1 MIRLRNIFTLIFL
14 SLVFISCDQVT
25 KKLAKKHLIGQPT
38 RSYLYD
44 SFRLV
49 YAENTGAFLSMG
61 DDWSATTSFWVFTI
75 FPLLVLSGLFIVV
88 LKKINQLPV
97 WELWALLFIFSG
109 GIGNLIDRILY
120 DRHVTDFLNL
130 GIASLRTGIFN
141 VADLYVTTGA
151 IMMLVGALKKRNA
164 PKQ

>member
-25 KKLAKKHLIGQPT
+25 KKLAKKHLIGKPT
-38 RSYLYD
+38 RSYFHD

-61 DDWSATTSFWVFTI
+61 DDWSATTSFWVFTV

-88 LKKINQLPV
+88 IKRINQLPE
-97 WELWALLFIFSG
+97 WELLALLLIFSG

-120 DRHVTDFLNL
+120 DRHVTDFLNV
-130 GIASLRTGIFN
+130 GIGTLRTGIFN
-141 VADLYVTTGA
+141 VADLYVTAGA
-151 IMMLVGALKKRNA
+151 LMMLVGALKKRRA
-164 PKQ
+164 STQ

>member
-14 SLVFISCDQVT
+14 SIVFIGCDQVT

-38 RSYLYD
+38 RSYFYD
-44 SFRLV
+44 SFRLA

-75 FPLLVLSGLFIVV
+75 FPLLVLSGLFV
-88 LKKINQLPV
+88 LVAKKINQLPA
-97 WELWALLFIFSG
+97 WELLALLLIFSG

-120 DRHVTDFLNL
+120 DRHVTDFLNV
-130 GIASLRTGIFN
+130 GISSLRTGIFN
-141 VADLYVTTGA
+141 IADLYVTTGA

-164 PKQ
+164 SRP